1 MHSDPTHGT
10 SGGKDPARLSLFHLL
25 VLAVWALS
33 SAGCEEEPRQAD
45 RQAAASA
52 PPKQE
57 SRGIIGKRTQKV
69 VEAAPALESGKAK
82 VASTKIKAKDPI
94 TLVGNAY
101 VATVGRTS
109 ILAIEQA
116 LNLFH
121 ANNDRYPK
129 DLAEFMAEIIKAN
142 NIALPVLPPYQEYA
156 YDEKEHKLIVLE
168 YPDRK

>member
-1 MHSDPTHGT
+1 MHPDSRHRTP
-10 SGGKDPARLSLFHLL
+10 GGKDSARRNLFHLL
-25 VLAVWALS
+25 VLAVWPLA
-33 SAGCEEEPRQAD
+33 SAGCEEEPRQVD
-45 RQAAASA
+45 RKTAASVQ
-52 PPKQE
+52 PKKE
-57 SRGIIGKRTQKV
+57 SGGIIGKRTQKV
-69 VEAAPALESGKAK
+69 IEAAPALETGKAK

-101 VATVGRTS
+101 VSIVGRSTMLS
-109 ILAIEQA
+109 IEHSLDI
-116 LNLFH
+116 FH

-142 NIALPVLPPYQEYA
+142 NIGLPVLPPYQEYA